1 MHPYSLEHVTAHVA
15 LFSSDWDMFCSSMDT
30 KTMSLEMPYLVYEKN
45 MNRTWYNHG
54 DYFYNSDN
62 VELNSIV
69 TQLVQ
74 YEYIVLQDLEK

>member
-1 MHPYSLEHVTAHVA
+1 
-15 LFSSDWDMFCSSMDT
+15 MFCSSMDT
-30 KTMSLEMPYLVYEKN
+30 KTMALEMPYLVYEKN

-54 DYFYNSDN
+54 DYFYNADN

-74 YEYIVLQDLEK
+74 YGYTVQNMQK